1 MYEDFGQ
8 TRPEGQ
14 PPVDWVEG
22 VTILVAV
29 FIVVSVGSLNDWQ
42 KEKQFK
48 ALNEKRD
55 ERMIKVIRDGEEQMT
70 DIHNV
75 VVGDVVLFEPGE
87 IIPCDGVFLSGHNVW
102 CGESHATG
110 EPDAIKKLPFHECTA
125 LRDKRLAEV
134 DPDGSLGDGEGGGG
148 SRRNLNVSGLALL
161 GRTDCFVVSGSKVIE
176 GIGSYLVITVGEMS
190 FSGRIMMGSSFVSSY
205 ICVLLTDKT
214 TTQLKHY
221 IVIRRTCLCSSS

>member
-1 MYEDFGQ
+1 M
-8 TRPEGQ
+8 TRPEGEH
-14 PPVDWVEG
+14 PVDWVEG
-22 VTILVAV
+22 VAILIAILILALVM
-29 FIVVSVGSLNDWQ
+29 SLNDWQ
-42 KEKQFK
+42 REKKFK
-48 ALNEKRD
+48 SLSKKRE
-55 ERMIKVIRDGEEQMT
+55 ERLVKVIRDGGERII
-70 DIHNV
+70 DIRNV
-75 VVGDVVLFEPGE
+75 VVGDVVLIEPGE
-87 IIPCDGVFLSGHNVW
+87 VIPCDGVFLSGHNVW